1 MHALV
6 IATFMTVTLGEFLS
20 STTKGIGMLK
30 LIPEMLS
37 AVVTLLVVLLGVRR
51 SFRLVAPK
59 YWLVFGTL
67 VVVIVAGI
75 LSNGEGSGPILQGA
89 RLYLRAI
96 PMFILPAVYPFT
108 DKQLR
113 QQLRVLLV
121 IGLVQVPIACYQR
134 WVILD
139 AGRFSGDDVYGTLME
154 SGILSLVLI
163 GMVLVLTGQF
173 LRKRISTRLFVLL
186 FFFLLVPTM
195 LNETKITVFA
205 LPIGLLTTIVTAAPP
220 GKRMRIFLGGV
231 SLLVAF
237 GAIFVPIYDAMNAN
251 SPWKEGRTL
260 EDFFTDQKTM
270 ANYMEQKKGASLG
283 MGRDVRRG
291 DAITVPLQYLSKD
304 PVQLAFGLG
313 MGNASTSNLGQA
325 FTGDYNGLFEKF
337 MITAFSVFLIEVGVF
352 GVSLI
357 FLLYWLLYKDTLAV
371 ARTDPGLTGSIAA
384 GWIGVVAITPLAT
397 LYQPLEAFTSVS
409 YLFWFYSG
417 LMAARRTQLTYAPQQ
432 SPANSPLPRATA

>member
-1 MHALV
+1 
-6 IATFMTVTLGEFLS
+6 
-20 STTKGIGMLK
+20 
-30 LIPEMLS
+30 
-37 AVVTLLVVLLGVRR
+37 
-51 SFRLVAPK
+51 
-59 YWLVFGTL
+59 
-67 VVVIVAGI
+67 
-75 LSNGEGSGPILQGA
+75 
-89 RLYLRAI
+89 
-96 PMFILPAVYPFT
+96 
-108 DKQLR
+108 
-113 QQLRVLLV
+113 
-121 IGLVQVPIACYQR
+121 
-134 WVILD
+134 
-139 AGRFSGDDVYGTLME
+139 
-154 SGILSLVLI
+154 
-163 GMVLVLTGQF
+163 
-173 LRKRISTRLFVLL
+173 
-186 FFFLLVPTM
+186 
-195 LNETKITVFA
+195 
-205 LPIGLLTTIVTAAPP
+205 
-220 GKRMRIFLGGV
+220 
-231 SLLVAF
+231 VAF